1 MYNRIKDWR
10 FSNLKF
16 NQNSIVTLSLII
28 SVMAIVISIP
38 SSSNCASA
46 DSCSV
51 ASTGTFT
58 GDLGIKSSTNYTLQQ
73 AHAFGNDVTAN
84 WIDSGGN
91 HIGSVIMKD
100 NSGDFNLG
108 GGIIL
113 ATSATTTT
121 GALRYDSGN
130 VEVYNGGW
138 SAVGGTPSNDIG
150 TVAGDTGSFSAV
162 TPSDTLN
169 VVGAGSLSTAVVG
182 DTLTISSSAGSPA
195 ASALFKI
202 NTTYSLPVTYLADHV
217 GFDTEVYDPD
227 TCWTPSGSTP
237 FIMTYTCADTR
248 AFFIS
253 TWINGEK
260 SSDARMAFSIRV
272 NAAAT
277 ALAFVTY
284 DSSTKATQMGKF
296 LGATA
301 CLNQNDYIYIAWG
314 NMNDGTTIY
323 GTSTNFGYSGVEVYE
338 RTGLSA
344 YGVTQGCTDGV
355 FD

>member
-38 SSSNCASA
+38 GSSNCASA

-100 NSGDFNLG
+100 NAGDFNLG

-150 TVAGDTGSFSAV
+150 TVAGDSGSFSAV

-202 NTTYSLPVTYLADHV
+202 NTTYNLPASYGTDFVE
-217 GFDTEVYDPD
+217 FDTEIYDPD
-227 TCWTPSGSTP
+227 ACWTASGSAP

-248 AFFIS
+248 AFLIS
-253 TWINGEK
+253 TWINGDYTEEL
-260 SSDARMAFSIRV
+260 RMAFRIAI
-272 NAAAT
+272 NATTNLVYGEYDSTTKPNQMGQFIAAT
-277 ALAFVTY
+277 
-284 DSSTKATQMGKF
+284 G
-296 LGATA
+296 
-301 CLNQNDYIYIAWG
+301 CLNQNDYINVAWG
-314 NMNDGTTIY
+314 NMNEGSSIY
-323 GTSTNFGYSGVEVYE
+323 GTSSNFGYSGLEVYE